1 MSNLIVMAEAGA
13 DAAAESVLPGL
24 LDNVGTVVA
33 KFSTLIADVFDSAI
47 DNPVCI
53 ISLGITVAFAAIAGV
68 RKLVK
73 SLKGVR

>member
-13 DAAAESVLPGL
+13 DAAAEAVLPGL
-24 LDNVGTVVA
+24 LDNVGTVVT
-33 KFSTLIADVFDSAI
+33 KFSTLVADVFDAAV

-53 ISLGITVAFAAIAGV
+53 MSLGITVAFAAMAGV

-73 SLKGVR
+73 SLKGVK

>member
-13 DAAAESVLPGL
+13 DAAAEAVLPGL
-24 LDNVGTVVA
+24 LDNVGTVVT
-33 KFSTLIADVFDSAI
+33 KFSTLVADVFDAAV

-53 ISLGITVAFAAIAGV
+53 LSLGITVAFAAMAGV

-73 SLKGVR
+73 SLKGVK